1 MSDSRKIWVWDD
13 DVAMMETKLEATQQ
27 TAYVRADRYDEVVAA
42 LKSIVDLAEVSENPD
57 GPGFSAAAVREFAE
71 PIITKAEELK

>member
-27 TAYVRADRYDEVVAA
+27 TAYVRADLYEEAVGSLRKISACFE
-42 LKSIVDLAEVSENPD
+42 D
-57 GPGFSAAAVREFAE
+57 GKTINTAWARAAAEAE
-71 PIITKAEELK
+71 HAITKAEELK